1 MLLSQKQGIDDL
13 IVENLAKNPYSSGPF
28 LVKLV
33 QKGRP
38 DTTKQAVYVAL
49 KTLLENEVVA
59 KVGTTYFLSRVWV
72 GKLDRLF
79 EAREKAE
86 LVRDAI
92 FDLSE
97 KESISYHFPNLLT
110 CDTYWAHVFEL
121 LLDATPKE
129 TPICGWMPHEWF
141 AIGRAEVEH
150 NIFKQHETKGKRM
163 LYTIGGTTPL
173 DMLFKR
179 EWENPFV
186 SIYTTSERPYP
197 ATYYLHV
204 FDEFIIEVFVRED
217 LAAQI
222 EQFYAENKT
231 LTLEAVAFFEKLIT
245 SQSAVRMKISRKKKK
260 AALLRKRLSKD
271 FFVPT
276 DILPA

>member
-13 IVENLAKNPYSSGPF
+13 IVESLAKNPYSSGPY

-33 QKGRP
+33 QKHRP
-38 DTTKQAVYVAL
+38 DSTKQAVYIAL
-49 KTLLENEVVA
+49 KTLLENEIVA

-86 LVRDAI
+86 LTRDAI

-97 KESISYHFPNLLT
+97 EESISYYFPNLLT

-121 LLDATPKE
+121 LMDAMPTHM
-129 TPICGWMPHEWF
+129 PICGWMPHEWF
-141 AIGRAEVEH
+141 AIGRSEVER
-150 NIFKQHETKGKRM
+150 NIFKQHETKGKHM
-163 LYTIGGTTPL
+163 FYTIGGTTSL

-179 EWENPFV
+179 EWENSFV
-186 SIYTTSERPYP
+186 SIYTTNERLYP
-197 ATYYLHV
+197 SIYYLHV
-204 FDEFIIEVFVRED
+204 FEEFIIEVFVREE

-222 EQFYAENKT
+222 EKFYADTETIKPESVT
-231 LTLEAVAFFEKLIT
+231 FFEKIIT
-245 SQSAVRMKISRKKKK
+245 NQSPVRMKISRKKKK
-260 AALLRKRLSKD
+260 AGLLRKKLSKD
-271 FFVPT
+271 FL
-276 DILPA
+276 LPAGILTA